1 MKILFYD
8 SLVTYMSRDC
18 SDRYKYMVYGFY
30 SEFLLA
36 LSLSLVDLW
45 IAFLSPIRSFSAFAF
60 QIGSFSQADR
70 LTRPNLRNV
79 FIILFIAPIFSP
91 ISGRSLRAPRA
102 SSPSSCSISFRT
114 KLISC
119 VENFQ
124 NLHYQCLHRQQ
135 QMWWN
140 IRNRVHFEG
149 GQCSLHNVFEFS
161 QPKICSVSI
170 QTELLLA
177 SSRRAANKR
186 LTRRY
191 LASIFSFIHFVISLF
206 ALLSRVWG
214 VFAPFHGY

>member
-1 MKILFYD
+1 MKILFHD
-8 SLVTYMSRDC
+8 SHVTNMSRDC

-114 KLISC
+114 KLI
-119 VENFQ
+119 NAFRIFKT
-124 NLHYQCLHRQQ
+124 Y
-135 QMWWN
+135 
-140 IRNRVHFEG
+140 II
-149 GQCSLHNVFEFS
+149 NVFIVSNKCDGTFGIES
-161 QPKICSVSI
+161 TLKAASVVFISFLNFHSLKYFLF
-170 QTELLLA
+170 QFKLLLA
-177 SSRRAANKR
+177 SSKRAANKV

-191 LASIFSFIHFVISLF
+191 LVSIFSFIHFVISLF

>member
-1 MKILFYD
+1 MYKARVRKTLVGKVKHKTGVKNLSGKSPWENLNSDILHCHIQFPHPDHALKLQFCSKRSLFCESQEKDFITYKQNYFLKILFHD
-8 SLVTYMSRDC
+8 SHVTNMSRDC

-135 QMWWN
+135 QM
-140 IRNRVHFEG
+140 
-149 GQCSLHNVFEFS
+149 
-161 QPKICSVSI
+161 
-170 QTELLLA
+170 
-177 SSRRAANKR
+177 
-186 LTRRY
+186 
-191 LASIFSFIHFVISLF
+191 
-206 ALLSRVWG
+206 
-214 VFAPFHGY
+214 